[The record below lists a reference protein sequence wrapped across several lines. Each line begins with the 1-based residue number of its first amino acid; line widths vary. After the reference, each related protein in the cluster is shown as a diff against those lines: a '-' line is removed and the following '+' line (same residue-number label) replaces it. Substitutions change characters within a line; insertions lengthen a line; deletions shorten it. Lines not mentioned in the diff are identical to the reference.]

1 VARNKKNPSKKASRN
16 VLVVAQKVS
25 KGRGKNKHEEIKAK
39 RGKLGTRLYCIAI
52 SPVAKVKGGRKQ
64 AKFECFGSWEAAQ
77 VGLLARGPSAIPA
90 PGANKALQAMLAMQ
104 EGGVSGRRRGLRGLR
119 GTPEEHRIRAANA
132 ALVHRYFE
140 QALDREDLSDAD
152 AAILRPASF
161 LTRQIRSDNSRWADP
176 TETEQLLEAR
186 DIWGSIRGSEADAL
200 ERLVPDAPGLRE
212 ALEDARSAGVLP
224 SNRPRRRR

>member
-39 RGKLGTRLYCIAI
+39 RGKLGTRLYCIAV

-90 PGANKALQAMLAMQ
+90 PGANKDLQAMLAMQ
-104 EGGVSGRRRGLRGLR
+104 EGGVSGRRRGLRGTPREHMDRRADLVKMLKQRGLSPADRLDYETRISENEYWGLRNPEATGHGLR
-119 GTPEEHRIRAANA
+119 GTPAEHLARAKRLRA
-132 ALVHRYFE
+132 
-140 QALDREDLSDAD
+140 DLQQY
-152 AAILRPASF
+152 P
-161 LTRQIRSDNSRWADP
+161 P
-176 TETEQLLEAR
+176 ETEYDLGFE
-186 DIWGSIRGSEADAL
+186 DGGIVENEFWGRIPGS
-200 ERLVPDAPGLRE
+200 
-212 ALEDARSAGVLP
+212 
-224 SNRPRRRR
+224 PRR